1 MTSPAVADIRRAI
14 LSVLPTATSPEGKT
28 VEQRFLY
35 MPRTHLKALRLEYQL
50 VVGARGVGKSIWTR
64 ALGSPELRNWLGA
77 SLPELANVDVHTG
90 FAADPNIDA
99 FPDKDTF
106 ARLLSEDGTPPQ
118 RVWRAVVARWLA
130 QLLAQDVPQTSWRD
144 TLEWVRTQPETL
156 ARWAQQANQQ
166 CQQRQRRGLIV
177 FDALDRAHDDWQ
189 VMDGIV
195 RDLLRVVLWL
205 KSFSHLG
212 AKVFLREDQFQR
224 TVADFPDASK
234 LLATKAELNWAAHDL
249 HGLLWQMLCNAP
261 GKHGACLRDVH
272 QDVLGTLPPEREG
285 VWHLAEEVRRDDAPQ
300 RGLFEA
306 LAGKWMGK
314 DKRRGVP
321 YLWTGNHLADG
332 YQRASPRSFLVAIRE
347 AADDTDSRHPEHPRA
362 LHYESIKRGVQKAS
376 EVRVAEMREDYPWV
390 DKLMA
395 PLKRLS
401 VPCESSLVDERWQA
415 EFPHGLDTTEF
426 PRLPP
431 QRMDAGWPGI
441 RADLERLGIFQS
453 MRDGRVNLPD
463 LYRVGFGLGRRGG
476 VKPLV

>member
-1 MTSPAVADIRRAI
+1 MANAI
-14 LSVLPTATSPEGKT
+14 
-28 VEQRFLY
+28 
-35 MPRTHLKALRLEYQL
+35 AL
-50 VVGARGVGKSIWTR
+50 
-64 ALGSPELRNWLGA
+64 
-77 SLPELANVDVHTG
+77 
-90 FAADPNIDA
+90 
-99 FPDKDTF
+99 
-106 ARLLSEDGTPPQ
+106 
-118 RVWRAVVARWLA
+118 
-130 QLLAQDVPQTSWRD
+130 
-144 TLEWVRTQPETL
+144 
-156 ARWAQQANQQ
+156 
-166 CQQRQRRGLIV
+166 
-177 FDALDRAHDDWQ
+177 

-195 RDLLRVVLWL
+195 RDLLRVALWL

-224 TVADFPDASK
+224 TVTDFPDASK

-261 GKHGACLRDVH
+261 AEHGVCLRNVH

-347 AADDTDSRHPEHPRA
+347 AADDTDSRQPEHPWA
-362 LHYESIKRGVQKAS
+362 MNYESIKHWVHMAS
-376 EVRVAEMREDYPWV
+376 YVRVEEMREDYPWV
-390 DKLMA
+390 NKLMA

-401 VPCESSLVDERWQA
+401 VPCEASLIDARWQA
-415 EFPHGLDTTEF
+415 QFPCGLDATEF
-426 PRLPP
+426 ERILPP

-476 VKPLV
+476 IKPLV

>member
-1 MTSPAVADIRRAI
+1 MTLPAVADIRQAM
-14 LSVLPTATSPEGKT
+14 LSVLPAATSPEGKT

-35 MPRTHLKALRLEYQL
+35 VPPAHLKALRLECQL

-64 ALGSPELRNWLGA
+64 ALGSPELRTRLGD
-77 SLPELANVDVHTG
+77 SLPELTHTEVHTG
-90 FAADPNIDA
+90 FSADPDIDA

-106 ARLLSEDGTPPQ
+106 TRLLSGAGTTAQ
-118 RVWRAVVARWLA
+118 LVWRAVVARWLA
-130 QLLAQDVPQTSWRD
+130 QLVQRSIPQSSWED
-144 TLEWVRTQPETL
+144 TLEWVRTQPEAL
-156 ARWAQQANQQ
+156 ARLAQQANQQ
-166 CQQRQRRGLIV
+166 RQQVQRRALIV

-189 VMDGIV
+189 VMDDIV

-224 TVADFPDASK
+224 TVTDFPDASK
-234 LLATKAELNWAAHDL
+234 LLATKAELTWAAHDL

-261 GKHGACLRDVH
+261 DEHGACLRHVH
-272 QDVLGTLPPEREG
+272 QEVLGTLPPERQG
-285 VWHLAEEVRRDDAPQ
+285 VWHLAHEVRRDDTQQ

-306 LAGKWMGK
+306 LAGKWMGT

-347 AADDTDSRHPEHPRA
+347 AADDTQTRHPEHPLA
-362 LHYESIKRGVQKAS
+362 LHYDSIKRGVQQAS
-376 EVRVAEMREDYPWV
+376 QVRVADMKEDYPWV
-390 DKLMA
+390 AKLMA
-395 PLKRLS
+395 PLRHLS
-401 VPCESSLVDERWQA
+401 VPCEATVIDERWQSQ
-415 EFPHGLDTTEF
+415 FPQGLGGFDF

-441 RADLERLGIFQS
+441 RADLERLGIFQP

-476 VKPLV
+476 VKPLA